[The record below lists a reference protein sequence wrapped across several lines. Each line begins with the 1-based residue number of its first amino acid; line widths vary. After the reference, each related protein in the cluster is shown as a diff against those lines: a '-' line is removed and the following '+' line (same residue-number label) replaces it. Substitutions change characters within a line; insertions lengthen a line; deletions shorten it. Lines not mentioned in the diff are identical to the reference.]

1 MITQE
6 LVNKLFEYIDGKL
19 YWKVGA
25 HRRTD
30 LIGKE
35 VGSVISEDGRKQI
48 IIGQKKYKYHRIVF
62 LMFNGYMPTEV
73 DHDDGNPTNNR
84 IENLRPAN
92 RSEQCC
98 NTKLRKDNTTGIKG
112 VYWDKARD
120 KWIVSINKNKET
132 VYRARF
138 DDIELAE
145 LVAIEARHKFH
156 KEFARWQ

>member
-6 LVNKLFEYIDGKL
+6 LVNKLFEYANGKL
-19 YWKVGA
+19 YWKAGA

-35 VGSVISEDGRKQI
+35 VGTIIDEDGRKQVI
-48 IIGQKKYKYHRIVF
+48 IHQKKYKYHRIVF
-62 LMFNGYMPTEV
+62 LMFNGYMPAEV
-73 DHDDGNPTNNR
+73 DHNDGNASNNH
-84 IENLRPAN
+84 IENLRPAT

-98 NTKLRKDNTTGIKG
+98 NTRLRKDNTTGIKS
-112 VYWDKARD
+112 VYWDKTRN
-120 KWIVSINKNKET
+120 KWIVSINKHKKT

-138 DDIELAE
+138 DSLELAE
-145 LVAIEARHKFH
+145 LVAIEARDKFH